1 MTKITTVMLVCL
13 LTSAAAAQTSV
24 DERNK
29 RFREDLEAQS
39 VTDTDRA
46 LKELLAQAKD
56 KGTEDERRQAAEGV
70 KGLLYNMAYIKYHC
84 VTTTNAERE
93 ADACMKKFGDDL
105 YIYSRLVVD
114 YSAAL
119 AERSLQCE
127 IQSRLYE
134 AENEFPPFPIW
145 KDAKLFD
152 FARMNKC
159 LRE

>member
-1 MTKITTVMLVCL
+1 MTRITTVMLVCL

-84 VTTTNAERE
+84 VTTTNAEQ
-93 ADACMKKFGDDL
+93 FGDDL
-105 YIYSRLVVD
+105 FIYSRLVVD

-119 AERSLQCE
+119 AERSVQCE